1 MKKMFVYCCLILLS
15 SNIVYAQSV
24 NVLNQ
29 YGIAPA
35 FLGGLFREG
44 LSVSQLRLQGS
55 FGIAAPSMV
64 DGELIEFDGK
74 FYQTKSNG
82 ETKIA
87 PDSLK
92 VPFGMLCFFQPD
104 TVFTIKKNTSQQEIA
119 RLITAC
125 LKNNNGIYAI
135 KITGLFSNIKTRAF
149 HKVGNEPFPPIAEI
163 QADQK
168 IFDFE
173 YINGTMFGYR
183 IPALMSGVSGTGFHF
198 HFLSND
204 TRKGG
209 HVLSYLPQNIQVE
222 IAHIRKVLIEIPDDP
237 SFSAYQTTASK

>member
-1 MKKMFVYCCLILLS
+1 MKKMFLYCCLIILS
-15 SNIVYAQSV
+15 SNIAYAQSA
-24 NVLNQ
+24 NILNQ
-29 YGIAPA
+29 YGIAPV

-44 LSVSQLRLQGS
+44 LPVSQLKLQGS
-55 FGIAAPSMV
+55 FGIAAPSLV

-92 VPFGMLCFFQPD
+92 VPFGMLCFFKPD
-104 TVFTIKKNTSQQEIA
+104 TAFDIKKNTSQQEVE

-125 LKNNNGIYAI
+125 LDNKNGIYAI
-135 KITGLFSNIKTRAF
+135 KITGLFGDIKTRAF
-149 HKVGNEPFPPIAEI
+149 HKVDKEPFPPVAEI
-163 QADQK
+163 QAAQQV
-168 IFDFE
+168 FDYE
-173 YINGTMFGYR
+173 NMNGTMFGYR
-183 IPALMSGVSGTGFHF
+183 MPTLMSGVSGTGFHF

-209 HVLSYLPQNIQVE
+209 HVLSYLPQTIRVE

-237 SFSAYQTTASK
+237 SFRAYQTTALK